1 MPQEPGVGISLDA
14 DGLDHERNR
23 AHLHRQ
29 ERAARRVAMARILV
43 IDDYEPFRASVK
55 DLLEANGYDVAVA
68 VDGEDG
74 IRQFQQEPFDLV
86 LCDVFMPK
94 KEGME
99 TIRDLRHLPTGTPII
114 SVTGRSDAF
123 ETDFLRMTREFGAT
137 RAITK
142 PFEIDDF
149 LALVRRCLAVADW
162 KRS

>member
-1 MPQEPGVGISLDA
+1 MPHEQGVGISFDTN
-14 DGLDHERNR
+14 GLEPEPNRDHLR
-23 AHLHRQ
+23 RQ
-29 ERAARRVAMARILV
+29 DLAALRFATARILV

-55 DLLEANGYDVAVA
+55 DLLEANGYEVAVA
-68 VDGEDG
+68 ADGDDG
-74 IRQFQQEPFDLV
+74 IRQFQLRPFDLV

-99 TIRDLRHLPTGTPII
+99 TIRDLRQISAGTPII

-123 ETDFLRMTREFGAT
+123 ETDFLRMTRELGAT

-142 PFEIDDF
+142 PFEVDEFI
-149 LALVRRCLAVADW
+149 ALVRRCLAVADW

>member
-1 MPQEPGVGISLDA
+1 MAQEAGIGFSIDA
-14 DGLDHERNR
+14 DGLHSERT
-23 AHLHRQ
+23 HSHRDCQ
-29 ERAARRVAMARILV
+29 ELAASHVAPRILI
-43 IDDYEPFRASVK
+43 IDDYEPFRASVR
-55 DLLEANGYDVAVA
+55 DLLVANGYDVAVA

-74 IRQFQQEPFDLV
+74 IRQFQQQPFDLV
-86 LCDVFMPK
+86 LCDIFMPK

-99 TIRDLRHLPTGTPII
+99 TIRDLRQLSTGTPII

-123 ETDFLRMTREFGAT
+123 EADFLRMTREFGAT

>member
-1 MPQEPGVGISLDA
+1 MTQEPGVGVSLDA
-14 DGLDHERNR
+14 DRRDHERNR
-23 AHLHRQ
+23 AHPHCQ
-29 ERAARRVAMARILV
+29 ELAARRFAMARILV

-74 IRQFQQEPFDLV
+74 IRQFRQQPFDLV
-86 LCDVFMPK
+86 LCDIFMPK

-99 TIRDLRHLPTGTPII
+99 TIRDLRQLSTGTPII

-123 ETDFLRMTREFGAT
+123 ETDFLRMTRELGAT

-142 PFEIDDF
+142 PFEVDDF

>member
-1 MPQEPGVGISLDA
+1 MAQEPGVGLSLDT
-14 DGLDHERNR
+14 DGLDPERNR

-29 ERAARRVAMARILV
+29 ELAARRFAMARILV

-55 DLLEANGYDVAVA
+55 DLLEASGYDVAVA

-74 IRQFQQEPFDLV
+74 IRQFQLQPFDLV
-86 LCDVFMPK
+86 LCDVFMPN

-99 TIRDLRHLPTGTPII
+99 TIRDLRQLSARTPII

-123 ETDFLRMTREFGAT
+123 ETDFLRMTRELGAT
-137 RAITK
+137 LAITK
-142 PFEIDDF
+142 PFTVEEF
-149 LALVRRCLAVADW
+149 LALVRRCLAVANW

>member
-1 MPQEPGVGISLDA
+1 MTQEPGVGISLDA
-14 DGLDHERNR
+14 DRLDHERNR
-23 AHLHRQ
+23 AHPHCQ
-29 ERAARRVAMARILV
+29 ELAARRLAMARILV

-74 IRQFQQEPFDLV
+74 IRQFQQQPFDLV
-86 LCDVFMPK
+86 LCDIFMPK

-99 TIRDLRHLPTGTPII
+99 TIRDLRQLSTGMPII

-123 ETDFLRMTREFGAT
+123 ETDFLRMTRELGAT

-142 PFEIDDF
+142 PFEVDDF
-149 LALVRRCLAVADW
+149 LAVVRRCLAVADW

>member
-1 MPQEPGVGISLDA
+1 
-14 DGLDHERNR
+14 
-23 AHLHRQ
+23 
-29 ERAARRVAMARILV
+29 
-43 IDDYEPFRASVK
+43 
-55 DLLEANGYDVAVA
+55 LLEANGYDVAVE

-74 IRQFQQEPFDLV
+74 IQQFRLHPFDLV

-99 TIRDLRHLPTGTPII
+99 TIRDLRQLSTGTPIV

-123 ETDFLRMTREFGAT
+123 EADFLRMTREFGAT

>member
-1 MPQEPGVGISLDA
+1 MPPEPGVGISFDA
-14 DGLDHERNR
+14 DGLGPERNL
-23 AHLHRQ
+23 AHPYCQ
-29 ERAARRVAMARILV
+29 ELAAGRFGMARILV

-74 IRQFQQEPFDLV
+74 IRQFELQPFDLV

-99 TIRDLRHLPTGTPII
+99 TIRDLRQISVGTPII

-123 ETDFLRMTREFGAT
+123 ETDFLRMTRELGAT
-137 RAITK
+137 RGITK
-142 PFEIDDF
+142 PFEVDEF